1 MSDVPMSRRSQR
13 IRPLLSMGFAALLCG
28 CAAVSLTE
36 IQGSFDRAVQTRGDC
51 SMAATTGAQRPE
63 ACRTGDVAL
72 LDVARRAHSARDQ
85 SSDARTNISTLRLAA
100 NAGWESATPEGLEI
114 VDAASAEGVARCDAL
129 SDQQFGAPRD
139 CALLRVAPGMAAHVR
154 AVMLIDRIE
163 RSNPITDENRSA
175 LASVSDTYVANTF
188 EFVERIRSTKLAGNK
203 DVDPSVLSYLDQ
215 QRRAFYCT
223 AAALVALNRR
233 VGDTRRMQE
242 LFTRRQMMQRV
253 DRRLTSVRCTRTA

>member
-1 MSDVPMSRRSQR
+1 
-13 IRPLLSMGFAALLCG
+13 MGLAALLCG
-28 CAAVSLTE
+28 CAAVSLSDL
-36 IQGSFDRAVQTRGDC
+36 QGSFDRAVQARGDC
-51 SMAATTGAQRPE
+51 SMAATKGAQRPG

-72 LDVARRAHSARDQ
+72 LAVARQAHSARDQ
-85 SSDARTNISTLRLAA
+85 ASDARTNISTLRLAA

-114 VDAASAEGVARCDAL
+114 ADAASAEGVRRCDAV

-139 CALLRVAPGMAAHVR
+139 CALLRVAPAMVAHVR

-163 RSNPITDENRSA
+163 RSNPIAGEDRER
-175 LASVSDTYVANTF
+175 LASVSDSYVAGTF
-188 EFVERIRSTKLAGNK
+188 EFIERVRSTRLAGDK
-203 DVDPSVLSYLDQ
+203 DLDPSVLSYLDQ

-253 DRRLTSVRCTRTA
+253 DRRLTAVRCTRTA